1 MQQIEALITVQI
13 PDDFVMVE
21 KTRLREIEDNI
32 VTGKLFT
39 MKDFCERTNRSAAW
53 LKKNILMNP
62 YLINKLNIEKG
73 GWVYYPASQS
83 DRWLFKASG
92 MINFIENDLGK
103 HLGGIK

>member
-1 MQQIEALITVQI
+1 
-13 PDDFVMVE
+13 
-21 KTRLREIEDNI
+21 
-32 VTGKLFT
+32 
-39 MKDFCERTNRSAAW
+39 
-53 LKKNILMNP
+53 MNP